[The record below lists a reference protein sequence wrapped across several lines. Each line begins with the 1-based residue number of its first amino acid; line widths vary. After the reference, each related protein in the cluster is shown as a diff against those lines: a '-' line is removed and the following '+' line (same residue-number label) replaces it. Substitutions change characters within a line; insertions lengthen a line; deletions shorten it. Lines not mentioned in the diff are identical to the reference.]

1 MFELDNTVGVNYGE
15 ITKMVTESAKGF
27 SEQHIRPNVMEW
39 DESQFFPATVL
50 KKAGD
55 LGFMGVLIP
64 EIYGGSGMGYHE
76 YIAIIEEISK
86 VDPSIALSVA
96 AHNSLEF

>member
-27 SEQHIRPNVMEW
+27 SEQYIRPNVMEW

-50 KKAGD
+50 NKAGD
-55 LGFMGVLIP
+55 WRFIGIFIS
-64 EIYGGSGMGYHE
+64 EIHGRSGMGY
-76 YIAIIEEISK
+76 Y
-86 VDPSIALSVA
+86 
-96 AHNSLEF
+96 